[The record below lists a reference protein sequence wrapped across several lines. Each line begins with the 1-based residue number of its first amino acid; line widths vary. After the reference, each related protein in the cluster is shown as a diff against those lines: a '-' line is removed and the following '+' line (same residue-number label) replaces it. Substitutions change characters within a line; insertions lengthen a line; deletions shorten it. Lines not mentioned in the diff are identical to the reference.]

1 MRGWDIAKR
10 KKERKTEESGSG
22 ETWLLIA
29 VVEGNSCQEEMGG
42 GETPRSDGVPK
53 YFLYQITGTT
63 TAKVQ
68 VSHRLTQSRG
78 CTL

>member
-1 MRGWDIAKR
+1 MQQREEKR
-10 KKERKTEESGSG
+10 KKEESSSG

-42 GETPRSDGVPK
+42 GETLRRDGVPK
-53 YFLYQITGTT
+53 CFLYQITDTT
-63 TAKVQ
+63 TAKLQ